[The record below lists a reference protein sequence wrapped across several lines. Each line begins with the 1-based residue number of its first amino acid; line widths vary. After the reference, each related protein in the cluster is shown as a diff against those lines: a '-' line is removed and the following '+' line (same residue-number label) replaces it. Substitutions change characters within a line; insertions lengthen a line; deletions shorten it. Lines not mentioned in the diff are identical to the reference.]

1 MCLSCFF
8 KVHRDRGFRSWGNTQ
23 PIFIEQEK
31 MSNRIIWD
39 YCKDEGGGS
48 SLEFCTVCPFWELIW
63 VVCMVIPSIVL
74 PYGAGRLKVSCS
86 FSYRSR
92 IKNKQSNTQL
102 SQEEGGKEWF
112 HFYGNTTL
120 QPFVLTM
127 KLASQGLY
135 LGARERR
142 RDVPGKKNSVYL
154 G

>member
-1 MCLSCFF
+1 
-8 KVHRDRGFRSWGNTQ
+8 
-23 PIFIEQEK
+23 

-102 SQEEGGKEWF
+102 SQEEGGKRVISLLWEHNSSTF
-112 HFYGNTTL
+112 CSHNETCL
-120 QPFVLTM
+120 PR
-127 KLASQGLY
+127 S
-135 LGARERR
+135 
-142 RDVPGKKNSVYL
+142 VPGGPREAEGCTWKKKLSISWLANNNGKSNEVVP
-154 G
+154 